1 MRSVYHHWPFCRF
14 IVFSLSSY
22 RVMPLTL
29 KFLLRSVWYW
39 LVEDPFSPR
48 FLLHKGCRLL
58 VLDKYVGEYIGVI
71 SGFQVIGWFYQSSIF
86 YINRAFIS
94 SALSSV
100 YICFAKHRWASVHMR
115 LYRVCIFIAFVSERL
130 CCICSSSSVSCPR
143 AMGMHVIVWR
153 RDSLVNQ
160 AVSAIFGSVC
170 R

>member
-1 MRSVYHHWPFCRF
+1 MEHFICVLFITIDHSVASSFFPY
-14 IVFSLSSY
+14 SSY
-22 RVMPLTL
+22 WVMPLTL

-71 SGFQVIGWFYQSSIF
+71 SRFQVIGWFYQSSIF

-115 LYRVCIFIAFVSERL
+115 LYRVCIECVYSLHLYPSVYVAFVHR
-130 CCICSSSSVSCPR
+130 R
-143 AMGMHVIVWR
+143 ASHVPVQW
-153 RDSLVNQ
+153 
-160 AVSAIFGSVC
+160 VC
-170 R
+170 TW